1 MKEIKCE
8 ILDDFGNI
16 DENEHGCIKLCTV
29 KWNGKEPRGYDIRKY
44 DKENDRLTKGVII
57 SYDGMDELLQL
68 IIENG
73 LCDLTKLKA
82 YIRHRESQMITSTD
96 FDNMFTSVNNELT
109 NYERDKYGNLLN
121 DDGQVLIKRGLKY
134 GR

>member
-16 DENEHGCIKLCTV
+16 DDSEKSCIKLCSV

-44 DKENDRLTKGVII
+44 DKENNRLLKGVIV
-57 SYDGMDELLQL
+57 SYEGMDELLQL

-73 LCDLTKLKA
+73 LCDITKLKA
-82 YIRHRESQMITSTD
+82 YINHRESQIFTNDD
-96 FDNMFTSVNNELT
+96 FNNMFSTVNDELT
-109 NYERDKYGNLLN
+109 NYKRDKYGNLLN
-121 DDGQVLIKRGLKY
+121 DDGQILIKRKLK
-134 GR
+134 